1 MRLLFITNTPK
12 IASIA
17 DKAGVDWIF
26 IDLEVNGKQE
36 RQSGRNTVIS
46 SHSIEDIKK
55 VKDVIQNSKVMVRIN
70 PLGEWSKKEIDDVVN
85 AGAEII
91 MLPYF
96 KTADEVE
103 QFIKL
108 VDKRVK
114 TCLLVETIEAVKKID
129 DILDIKGIDYI
140 HIGLNDIHIQR
151 KTDFMFEF
159 LADGY
164 IDELANKIKV
174 KNILFGFGG
183 VAHMQSDLLP
193 LAKDIIAE
201 HYRLGST
208 GVILARSFIDTSN
221 INDYNLLEKEFIGK
235 VKELRDIE
243 KFLLNKDNIFFAMNK
258 NIVKKD
264 TYKVRDIIRKN
275 KEIKDD

>member
-1 MRLLFITNTPK
+1 MMRLLFITNTPK

-26 IDLEVNGKQE
+26 IDLEVKGKQE

-55 VKDVIQNSKVMVRIN
+55 VKAVVKNSKVMIRIN

-85 AGAEII
+85 SGAEII

-96 KTADEVE
+96 KTSDEVE
-103 QFIKL
+103 EFINL
-108 VDKRVK
+108 VDNRVK
-114 TCLLVETIEAVKKID
+114 TCLLVETMEAVGNID
-129 DILDIKGIDYI
+129 NILDIRGIDYI

-164 IDELANKIKV
+164 IDILADKIKQ
-174 KNILFGFGG
+174 KNIPFGFGG
-183 VAHMQSDLLP
+183 VAYMQSDLLP
-193 LAKDIIAE
+193 LAKDIITE

-208 GVILARSFIDTSN
+208 GVILSRSFIQ
-221 INDYNLLEKEFIGK
+221 YNNQALREFETEFIDK
-235 VKELRDIE
+235 VKEIRKIE
-243 KFLLNKDNIFFAMNK
+243 KELQHEDKSFFE
-258 NIVKKD
+258 
-264 TYKVRDIIRKN
+264 KN
-275 KEIKDD
+275 KEIVKRDIYKIKDSIKVKK